1 MDVVAQ
7 EIRSNDDTRSG
18 ARSPATLKVLATAG
32 FLMLAVFICWKYT
45 LESSDTIRWGSY
57 ALSEWL
63 IIGWSIRHFPP
74 LAAAAIVPRSELPAG
89 E

>member
-1 MDVVAQ
+1 MDRGRRRSIADNAQ
-7 EIRSNDDTRSG
+7 SFGHCRVSH
-18 ARSPATLKVLATAG
+18 ARSLYL
-32 FLMLAVFICWKYT
+32 
-45 LESSDTIRWGSY
+45 LEIHVGVSDTIRWGSY